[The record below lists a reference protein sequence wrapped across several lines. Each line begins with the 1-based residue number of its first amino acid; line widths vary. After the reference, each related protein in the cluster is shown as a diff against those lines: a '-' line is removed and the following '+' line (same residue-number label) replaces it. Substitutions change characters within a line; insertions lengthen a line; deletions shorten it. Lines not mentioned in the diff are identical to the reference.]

1 MKVVPVIICVVLT
14 ILILLAV
21 LAGIKSILR
30 LRRQLKKEFKE
41 IDKLPLGNKDSPVK
55 IARELQNSGALKK
68 LPEKN
73 YLARR
78 VRDSVDIVLNN
89 EKCFVNNQLPSV
101 DDWHE
106 CDEMDERTRMDVCLF
121 YTMTSSM
128 LIMGIVGTL
137 LSLHGVL
144 LGVDPLELLEGGSN
158 GKIFSKIA
166 IALSPSLFATGG
178 TFILMVLRGV
188 YEMLF
193 ERLEERMDRY
203 TLNVLVPCFQMQT
216 LEEQREK
223 EMEDSKELL
232 KDSMDLIIRKYN
244 EDYEPY
250 FRAVEGYKDCLSR
263 VIDRFCDASSRIVRL
278 ITEMEHSMSDG
289 AKHMQ
294 QVERLKVWGAMEEID
309 KTLKRIADDGCKF
322 GDKLVKH
329 NENLGRM
336 ASEQKKLM
344 GLFTRAN
351 DVKVLESAREQ
362 WEKTCSGL
370 QQLIQD
376 GESLLST
383 VTGSNDKL
391 GDFNTLVQTFACELG
406 NSLKLLN
413 ERKQVIENIT
423 QKTHDHLLERGQEM
437 EALLGCFEKTKDCV
451 QRWNQNLEN
460 VRGELRARRRTY
472 FFIKQKI

>member
-1 MKVVPVIICVVLT
+1 MNVVPVIICVVLT

-21 LAGIKSILR
+21 LAGIRSILR

-41 IDKLPLGNKDSPVK
+41 IEKLPLGNKDSPVN
-55 IARELQNSGALKK
+55 IARELQSSEALKR

-89 EKCFVNNQLPSV
+89 EKSFVNNQLPSV
-101 DDWHE
+101 DGWHE
-106 CDEMDERTRMDVCLF
+106 CDEMDERTRIDICLF

-144 LGVDPLELLEGGSN
+144 LGIDPLELLEGGSN

-216 LEEQREK
+216 FEEQREK
-223 EMEDSKELL
+223 KMEDSKELL
-232 KDSMDLIIRKYN
+232 KDSMDLITRKYN
-244 EDYEPY
+244 EDYKPY
-250 FRAVEGYKDCLSR
+250 FEAVEGYKVCLSR

-278 ITEMEHSMSDG
+278 IAEMEHSMSDC

-294 QVERLKVWGAMEEID
+294 QVKNLKVWKAMEAID
-309 KTLKRIADDGCKF
+309 KTLRRVADNGCKF

-329 NENLGRM
+329 NENLGRTAGEQGQLM
-336 ASEQKKLM
+336 AM
-344 GLFTRAN
+344 FTRVN
-351 DVKVLESAREQ
+351 DVKVLERAREQ
-362 WEKTCSGL
+362 WKETCSGL

-376 GESLLST
+376 EEPLLGA

-391 GDFNTLVQTFACELG
+391 GDFNTLVQAFTCELAD
-406 NSLKLLN
+406 SLKLLD
-413 ERKQVIENIT
+413 ERKQIIENIA

-437 EALLGCFEKTKDCV
+437 EALLGCFKKTKDCV

-460 VRGELRARRRTY
+460 VREELRARRRTY
-472 FFIKQKI
+472 FLIKHKV

>member
-1 MKVVPVIICVVLT
+1 
-14 ILILLAV
+14 
-21 LAGIKSILR
+21 
-30 LRRQLKKEFKE
+30 
-41 IDKLPLGNKDSPVK
+41 
-55 IARELQNSGALKK
+55 
-68 LPEKN
+68 
-73 YLARR
+73 
-78 VRDSVDIVLNN
+78 
-89 EKCFVNNQLPSV
+89 
-101 DDWHE
+101 
-106 CDEMDERTRMDVCLF
+106 
-121 YTMTSSM
+121 
-128 LIMGIVGTL
+128 
-137 LSLHGVL
+137 
-144 LGVDPLELLEGGSN
+144 
-158 GKIFSKIA
+158 
-166 IALSPSLFATGG
+166 
-178 TFILMVLRGV
+178 
-188 YEMLF
+188 
-193 ERLEERMDRY
+193 
-203 TLNVLVPCFQMQT
+203 
-216 LEEQREK
+216 
-223 EMEDSKELL
+223 
-232 KDSMDLIIRKYN
+232 
-244 EDYEPY
+244 
-250 FRAVEGYKDCLSR
+250 
-263 VIDRFCDASSRIVRL
+263 
-278 ITEMEHSMSDG
+278 
-289 AKHMQ
+289 
-294 QVERLKVWGAMEEID
+294 
-309 KTLKRIADDGCKF
+309 
-322 GDKLVKH
+322 
-329 NENLGRM
+329 M